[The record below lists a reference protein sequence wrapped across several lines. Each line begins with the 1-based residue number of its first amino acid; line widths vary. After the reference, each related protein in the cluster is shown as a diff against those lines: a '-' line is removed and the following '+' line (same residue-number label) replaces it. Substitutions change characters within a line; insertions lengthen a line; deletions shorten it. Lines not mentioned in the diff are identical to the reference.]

1 VGGRTEPMKLT
12 RASNY
17 ALHAVAYLAA
27 KKSDKP
33 IASHTIARA
42 CGIFERFLLK
52 VLKPLVSIRVLSS
65 IKGPHGGY
73 QLAKPP
79 REITLLEII
88 QAANDSEIC
97 GETPFTDKKN
107 PALNK
112 KISAVCTHAAD
123 LVRDYLEKTRLSDL
137 LGKK

>member
-1 VGGRTEPMKLT
+1 MKLT

-33 IASHTIARA
+33 IASHKVARA
-42 CGIFERFLLK
+42 CGIYERFLLK

-65 IKGPHGGY
+65 IKGPNGGY
-73 QLAKPP
+73 KLAKPP
-79 REITLLEII
+79 TQINLLEII
-88 QAANDSEIC
+88 QAADNNEVQ
-97 GETPFTDKKN
+97 GHAPFTDPKN

-112 KISAVCTHAAD
+112 KIDHVCDQAAAAV
-123 LVRDYLEKTRLSDL
+123 REYLLKTKLSDL
-137 LGKK
+137 LKR